1 MNCKIKAP
9 HILFKFRLFC
19 EKKLLFVNLI
29 ELRTRIVDIQNLWV
43 CRGKCRSDND
53 HSCFLQIARV
63 VFSDMEGY
71 VGITIS
77 AADRQRQVPR
87 VPMMPVASYIYRRMG
102 KTFRRAQREVAE
114 HSALSTAGFRCFVDS
129 LFRDC
134 STDQR
139 YRREVCTAL

>member
-1 MNCKIKAP
+1 MPCKIKAP

-87 VPMMPVASYIYRRMG
+87 VPMMPVARVIFTG
-102 KTFRRAQREVAE
+102 KWGKHLGERSVRLQ
-114 HSALSTAGFRCFVDS
+114 STAGFRCFVDS